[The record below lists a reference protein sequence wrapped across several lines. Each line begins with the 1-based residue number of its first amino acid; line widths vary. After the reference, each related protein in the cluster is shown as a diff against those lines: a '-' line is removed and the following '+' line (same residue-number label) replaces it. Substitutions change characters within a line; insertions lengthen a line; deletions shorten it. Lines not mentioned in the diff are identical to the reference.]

1 MLTAFSNRLNTNQ
14 KRMTKNITSEIKF
27 VVELDENRVP
37 EKLTWTA
44 QDGGVELDEA
54 KAMLL
59 SVWDSK
65 TKETLRIDLWTKDMP
80 VDEMKIFFHQTL
92 VAMADTFER
101 ATQDEKMASTMR
113 DFTDYF
119 AEKLELKG

>member
-1 MLTAFSNRLNTNQ
+1 MAKLLKSKITLT
-14 KRMTKNITSEIKF
+14 
-27 VVELDENRVP
+27 VGLDENRVP
-37 EKLTWTA
+37 ETLNWSA
-44 QDGGVELDEA
+44 QEGDIDNEEV

-65 TKETLRIDLWTKDMP
+65 NKESLKIDLWTKDMP

-92 VAMADTFER
+92 VSLSDTFMK
-101 ATQDEKMASTMR
+101 ATQDEKMTATMK
-113 DFTDYF
+113 DFCAYF

>member
-1 MLTAFSNRLNTNQ
+1 MSN
-14 KRMTKNITSEIKF
+14 KITSEIKF

-37 EKLTWTA
+37 EKLTSTA
-44 QDGGVELDEA
+44 QDGGVELEEA

-59 SVWDSK
+59 SIQDSNA
-65 TKETLRIDLWTKDMP
+65 KETLRIDLWTKDMP

>member
-1 MLTAFSNRLNTNQ
+1 MS
-14 KRMTKNITSEIKF
+14 NITSEIKF
-27 VVELDENRVP
+27 TVELDENRVP
-37 EKLTWTA
+37 EKLMWTA
-44 QDGGVELDEA
+44 QDGGVQLEEA

-59 SVWDSK
+59 SVWDSN
-65 TKETLRIDLWTKDMP
+65 TKETLRIDLWTKEMP

-113 DFTDYF
+113 DFCDYF